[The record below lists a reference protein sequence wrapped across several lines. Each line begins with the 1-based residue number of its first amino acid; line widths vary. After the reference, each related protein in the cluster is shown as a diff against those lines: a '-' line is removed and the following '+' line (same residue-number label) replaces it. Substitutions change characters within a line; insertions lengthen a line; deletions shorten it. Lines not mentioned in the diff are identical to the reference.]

1 MSLHAEDLVALV
13 AGPARA
19 DGPAVGVPDRDGPV
33 AGELVVVVRR
43 GGWRSRVAEPARAR
57 GAGVDAGLDAV
68 ALVAEPSRADGP
80 LPADAGAVA
89 GGGGGDWESEAHLA
103 GTPVSQR
110 AAARERLGRSMM
122 VACEARK
129 RIIPDAAST

>member
-1 MSLHAEDLVALV
+1 MS
-13 AGPARA
+13 
-19 DGPAVGVPDRDGPV
+19 DRDGPV
-33 AGELVVVVRR
+33 ARELVVVRR
-43 GGWRSRVAEPARAR
+43 GGWRSRVA
-57 GAGVDAGLDAV
+57 GVGVDAGLDAV
-68 ALVAEPSRADGP
+68 ALVAEPSRTDGP

-122 VACEARK
+122 RER
-129 RIIPDAAST
+129 RYSTFYR